1 MTKTNQHQINF
12 EPKEVNNMIS
22 NNKTTTNI
30 TTEAKVKLKQL
41 LLSSASILSCVEE
54 LFHLKINCRYMV
66 FLGSGIEAGMGNA
79 KLILDY
85 ANELM
90 TRKGLQMGSKGHPL
104 LQAHV
109 WGFRTS
115 ISFDQLVEELNDGL
129 EYLKCYGKVGDDI
142 LPKDGLYMM
151 LSKDLK
157 GKGVSVSGLWDFGWT
172 NGFSMQET
180 DQIVGEIAK
189 HVLDALMAEVTI
201 DFHPTDF
208 MV

>member
-1 MTKTNQHQINF
+1 
-12 EPKEVNNMIS
+12 MIS

-129 EYLKCYGKVGDDI
+129 EYLKCYSKVGDDI

-157 GKGVSVSGLWDFGWT
+157 GKGVLVSGLWDFGWT